1 MTRRSLARGFFCS
14 LSLPV
19 LLRTQS
25 TNAPSLTV
33 PQERVLIHVHSDD
46 PADWRAAVEKANAY
60 MSNAKPYTTVVEILA
75 TGDGL
80 KLVDKNSQQTRD
92 VMNSLDQDV
101 SFVACH
107 ASMKSNH
114 MTIDQLHSG
123 VGTVPSGSREIAM
136 RKSSGW
142 TILDDKALK

>member
-1 MTRRSLARGFFCS
+1 MILVE
-14 LSLPV
+14 PIV
-19 LLRTQS
+19 L
-25 TNAPSLTV
+25 
-33 PQERVLIHVHSDD
+33 H
-46 PADWRAAVEKANAY
+46 
-60 MSNAKPYTTVVEILA
+60 

-80 KLVDKNSQQTRD
+80 KLVDKNSPQSHD

-136 RKSSGW
+136 RKSNGW
-142 TILDDKALK
+142 TILDDKALKWGEAWRQMACLCPEEWSLRAAYALGSRHPRD

>member
-1 MTRRSLARGFFCS
+1 MTRHSVAHGFLCS
-14 LSLPV
+14 LYLPM
-19 LLRTQS
+19 LLMAQS
-25 TNAPSLTV
+25 TNAPAPAL
-33 PQERVLIHVHSDD
+33 PQERILIHAHSDN
-46 PADWRAAVEKANAY
+46 PADWQAALEKADSY
-60 MSNAKPYTTVVEILA
+60 MSNAKPHNTVVEILA

-80 KLVDKNSQQTRD
+80 KLVDKNSPQSHD
-92 VMNSLDQDV
+92 VMNSLDRDV

-136 RKSSGW
+136 RKSNGW